1 MFSFFDINAET
12 AVFLCGRGGKDRF
25 NKRRKYIMAFCGKC
39 GAQLADGVKFC
50 PACGAPVA
58 DVPGAEAQASG
69 NAASDFGAKV
79 AGINN
84 TEDTT
89 ANYSPVDINAN
100 KGISVLSYIGILF
113 LIPLLA
119 KKDSP
124 YAQYHAKQ
132 GFNLFL
138 LDVAIGIVNL
148 LLGLIKVPQSLYG
161 FVYGYA
167 TPWFVSL
174 ISWLLGL
181 GVLALAIIGIVNAV
195 QGKAK
200 ELPIIGK
207 IKILN

>member
-1 MFSFFDINAET
+1 MVAERLHFDINAERCLFKT
-12 AVFLCGRGGKDRF
+12 TGAAEAALKKGG
-25 NKRRKYIMAFCGKC
+25 KYIMAFCGKC
-39 GAQLADGVKFC
+39 GAQLADGAKFC

-58 DVPGAEAQASG
+58 EAQPAGSVAS
-69 NAASDFGAKV
+69 NFGAAV
-79 AGINN
+79 SNINN

-89 ANYSPVDINAN
+89 ANYNVADINDN

-148 LLGLIKVPQSLYG
+148 ILGFFKVPKTVYG
-161 FVYGYA
+161 FVYDYE
-167 TPWFVSL
+167 TPLFVSI

-207 IKILN
+207 IKILK